1 MNKLFRIILPLLV
14 LTTLSCNK
22 ITDIKI
28 TPTEIKLEKSKFEK
42 LQTVFKNTPTIIR
55 VFDEKKKRLVD
66 FNFQERSISLPKSWD
81 FANPQSGTVYAE
93 GGYAIIYFSSSDLTS
108 GSGPTSTVTAGN
120 TTLNVNTICLAID
133 LSAYTALFGDVF
145 GEMPIDG
152 FSAVIGLDADFSML
166 ANADAASFGDFF
178 YGFAEYIVYD
188 FQAAGSYQVFDW
200 ITADP
205 FAQGLAFASVFAFDN
220 NSFGAFYFSKD
231 GNITVNGGDMTFDG
245 NYWGIETDFS
255 TIDYGLT
262 YSTFAGSGTMSC
274 N

>member
-1 MNKLFRIILPLLV
+1 MKKLIRIILPILV
-14 LTTLSCNK
+14 LTALSCNK
-22 ITDIKI
+22 ITDIEI
-28 TPTEIKLEKSKFEK
+28 TPTELKLEKSKFEK
-42 LQTVFKNTPTIIR
+42 LQAVFRNTPIIIR
-55 VFDEKKKRLVD
+55 VFDEEKKRLVD
-66 FNFQERSISLPKSWD
+66 FNLEERSISLPKSWD

-108 GSGPTSTVTAGN
+108 GSGATSTITAGN
-120 TTLNVNTICLAID
+120 TSLTVNTICLAFD
-133 LSAYTALFGDVF
+133 LSAYTALFGGVF

-166 ANADAASFGDFF
+166 SNADSASFGDFF

-200 ITADP
+200 ITEDP
-205 FAQGLAFASVFAFDN
+205 LAQGLAFAAVFAFDSD
-220 NSFGAFYFSKD
+220 SFGAFYFSKD
-231 GNITVNGGDMTFDG
+231 GDITVNGGDMTFDG

-255 TIDYGLT
+255 TIDYDLT
-262 YSTFAGSGTMSC
+262 YSTYAGSGTMGC

>member
-1 MNKLFRIILPLLV
+1 MKKLVRIILPILV
-14 LTTLSCNK
+14 LTVLSCNK

-42 LQTVFKNTPTIIR
+42 LQTVLKNTPTIVR
-55 VFDEKKKRLVD
+55 VFDEEKRRLVD
-66 FNFQERSISLPKSWD
+66 FNLRERSISLPKTWD
-81 FANPQSGTVYAE
+81 FANPQSGTIYAE
-93 GGYAIIYFSSSDLTS
+93 GGYAIIYFSSSDLTT
-108 GSGPTSTVTAGN
+108 GSGATSTITAGN
-120 TTLNVNTICLAID
+120 TTLNVNTMCVAID

-166 ANADAASFGDFF
+166 ANADSASFGDFF

-200 ITADP
+200 ITEDP
-205 FAQGLAFASVFAFDN
+205 LAQGLAFAAVFAFDN
-220 NSFGAFYFSKD
+220 DSFGAFYFSED
-231 GNITVNGGDMTFDG
+231 GDITVNGGDMTFDG

-255 TIDYGLT
+255 GLDYDLN
-262 YSTFAGSGTMSC
+262 YSTYAGSGTMGC